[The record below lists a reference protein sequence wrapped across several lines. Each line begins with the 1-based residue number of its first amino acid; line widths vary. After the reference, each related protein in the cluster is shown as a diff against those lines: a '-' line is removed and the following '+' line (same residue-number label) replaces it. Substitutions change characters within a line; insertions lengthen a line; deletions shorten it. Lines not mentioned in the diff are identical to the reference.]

1 MCCSSMRNFLILVIF
16 LSIAH
21 VVRAQSVDSL
31 AATPKAHRTI
41 DAFGIRIGL
50 GANPFSPGVEPV
62 INPYYEVP
70 FSNTLFSMELFLAYI
85 DFSSFTST
93 VFTGA
98 GPATLASYGFHA
110 NLRWL
115 TEAESNRNYFAGIGL
130 GFDVYQTR
138 VSFGIPILFG
148 ELMDIGK
155 TTQLDIAAR
164 ATPLF
169 YLGKNP
175 GFSYGINAGLRFPN
189 FSN

>member
-1 MCCSSMRNFLILVIF
+1 MRNFLVLVIVLCVAQ
-16 LSIAH
+16 LS
-21 VVRAQSVDSL
+21 RAQSVDSL
-31 AATPKAHRTI
+31 TSMPKPRHTI
-41 DAFGIRIGL
+41 DAFGVRIGL
-50 GANPFSPGVEPV
+50 GANPFSPGVEPI

-70 FSNTLFSMELFLAYI
+70 FSNTLFSMELLVAYKN
-85 DFSSFTST
+85 FSSFTST
-93 VFTGA
+93 VYTGA

-115 TEAESNRNYFAGIGL
+115 TNAESDRHYFAGVGL

-138 VSFGIPILFG
+138 VSLGIPILFG

-164 ATPLF
+164 AMPLF
-169 YLGKNP
+169 YLGKGP
-175 GFSYGINAGLRFPN
+175 GFSYGLNAGLRFPN